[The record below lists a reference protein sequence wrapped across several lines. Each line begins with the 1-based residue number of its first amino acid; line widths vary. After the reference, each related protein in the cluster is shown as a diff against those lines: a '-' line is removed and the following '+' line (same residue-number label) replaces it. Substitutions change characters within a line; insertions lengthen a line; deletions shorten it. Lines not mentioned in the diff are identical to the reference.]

1 MRQMKLMCITVS
13 LLVAGLCHA
22 GEESKTWP
30 ASEKAK
36 QFVKDNI
43 VIGFFASPYGAGWL
57 EEKTVHDYLNRSRAA
72 GITGH
77 DMTLAAATF
86 TWEQYLA
93 ELARYRKAFA
103 SRGWVPS
110 RRTRFPGCS
119 AARAS

>member
-1 MRQMKLMCITVS
+1 MKTNTFAIAIVAS
-13 LLVAGLCHA
+13 FLLLCGPLFA

-30 ASEKAK
+30 ASDKAK
-36 QFVKDNI
+36 QFVEQNI

-86 TWEQYLA
+86 TCKTIP
-93 ELARYRKAFA
+93 RPMRI
-103 SRGWVPS
+103 P
-110 RRTRFPGCS
+110 PI
-119 AARAS
+119 